1 MDNATRR
8 GLLTRHRQSQFPG
21 SILDV
26 FKAHDQGID
35 LLGEFE
41 QQQMQVA
48 QTPQQQQQGLRP
60 SHQAGN
66 VNQSMTFPNVPPNT
80 PFNTMGMKAPIDIKK
95 FNEQG
100 HLVKSYDSVPPGV
113 QNLPTGP
120 QRGTVIETPANM
132 QSGGEVKKHQ
142 AGAFLAAGI
151 GIGKAV
157 IKTAKQRIADNIY
170 PVGYMANSGSITPFE
185 RLYSTVIKNEPEPGS
200 KKHSDQEGNGRTKHN
215 MLERQ
220 NIIAYDTYS
229 NSDPGYHDSKTKAS
243 SDAINVLGN
252 YTIDKG
258 EDSRG
263 KYISYYDKWDLDPF
277 PGNTKLSSTIQK
289 GIGIKA
295 PEMYGRIYYDPK
307 TGAPI
312 GGKKDI
318 PSWDSKYLKEE
329 GSSVASKTK
338 TNMQGGG
345 VIPGMEQYAQYNN
358 LNPELAAAV
367 ASRPQNNDR
376 LTSSTDA
383 QMRQFNN
390 RGEQTRVNNAQTNM
404 SNRLS
409 TAGSNAYQFHKD
421 KPLDALGMD
430 LAIAGQLP
438 IVGEVADL
446 ANAGISGAR
455 GIYNTAVGDTAKAK
469 EQFTLAGL
477 SAASAIPFA
486 GNAVG
491 AVRIAKAGHNI
502 SHKAHTLE
510 KGVIGAKAFKAS
522 AYESKQTGGFKG
534 SDLAS
539 AMKVGAGAAI
549 TSTVGRGISAL
560 AKNRNLDKDAFAQW
574 KAGQDRAHQAMLGM
588 DYDEYCLTGD
598 CPENPF
604 QGDPPNFKDWRN
616 HDYFSASQTNA
627 RPVGRLVQGFEDKPL
642 QGKSILKQGVRDGI
656 VTGALTYGTNKLLDN
671 TRFGR
676 NVKRNFNVKVGWNG
690 RRQAGGELNKMQ
702 LGGAIEE
709 EKAKTITLF
718 KKQKARTLRDAMG
731 YRENPDGSRSTHLM
745 TSGDN
750 YAWPSIYPDS
760 PGNYKEQIFDEALDR
775 GEMFEFKNE
784 KRADKFARGN
794 WKTRRWEKKAEMQT
808 GGVRKLQAGTPPSF
822 GIDSEL
828 LKAGVAG
835 TESSNGVNMMNP
847 GSTATG
853 LYGQLFSEVK
863 DSYPGTRKEFSTNIA
878 AQDSIF
884 DKRLYEGL
892 NNEKSMMNNLEY
904 MYKNYPDQIAKKGY
918 SAEQLAGII
927 NMLGR
932 QGTREYLGYVVRDKK
947 DLAAVF
953 PDKYGPSVPK
963 EKKNKTP
970 DEYAKTMQSWIDKY
984 EKDNCPGGECE
995 ETTQTQKYFKL
1006 RK

>member
-8 GLLTRHRQSQFPG
+8 SLLTRHRQSQFPG

-60 SHQAGN
+60 AHQVGN

-100 HLVKSYDSVPPGV
+100 HLVKSYDNVPPGV

-132 QSGGEVKKHQ
+132 QSGG
-142 AGAFLAAGI
+142 
-151 GIGKAV
+151 
-157 IKTAKQRIADNIY
+157 
-170 PVGYMANSGSITPFE
+170 
-185 RLYSTVIKNEPEPGS
+185 
-200 KKHSDQEGNGRTKHN
+200 
-215 MLERQ
+215 
-220 NIIAYDTYS
+220 
-229 NSDPGYHDSKTKAS
+229 
-243 SDAINVLGN
+243 
-252 YTIDKG
+252 
-258 EDSRG
+258 
-263 KYISYYDKWDLDPF
+263 
-277 PGNTKLSSTIQK
+277 
-289 GIGIKA
+289 
-295 PEMYGRIYYDPK
+295 
-307 TGAPI
+307 
-312 GGKKDI
+312 
-318 PSWDSKYLKEE
+318 
-329 GSSVASKTK
+329 
-338 TNMQGGG
+338 
-345 VIPGMEQYAQYNN
+345 VIPGMQQYAQYNN

-390 RGEQTRVNNAQTNM
+390 RGEQTRVNKAQTNV

-409 TAGSNAYQFHKD
+409 AAGSNAYQFHKD

-438 IVGEVADL
+438 VIGEVADL
-446 ANAGISGAR
+446 ANAGISGVR
-455 GIYNTAVGDTAKAK
+455 GLYNTAVGDTAKAK

-491 AVRIAKAGHNI
+491 AARIAKAGHNI

-522 AYESKQTGGFKG
+522 AYE
-534 SDLAS
+534 
-539 AMKVGAGAAI
+539 
-549 TSTVGRGISAL
+549 
-560 AKNRNLDKDAFAQW
+560 
-574 KAGQDRAHQAMLGM
+574 
-588 DYDEYCLTGD
+588 
-598 CPENPF
+598 
-604 QGDPPNFKDWRN
+604 
-616 HDYFSASQTNA
+616 
-627 RPVGRLVQGFEDKPL
+627 
-642 QGKSILKQGVRDGI
+642 
-656 VTGALTYGTNKLLDN
+656 
-671 TRFGR
+671 
-676 NVKRNFNVKVGWNG
+676 
-690 RRQAGGELNKMQ
+690 RRQA
-702 LGGAIEE
+702 
-709 EKAKTITLF
+709 
-718 KKQKARTLRDAMG
+718 
-731 YRENPDGSRSTHLM
+731 
-745 TSGDN
+745 
-750 YAWPSIYPDS
+750 
-760 PGNYKEQIFDEALDR
+760 
-775 GEMFEFKNE
+775 
-784 KRADKFARGN
+784 
-794 WKTRRWEKKAEMQT
+794 

-835 TESSNGVNMMNP
+835 TESSAGVNMMNP

-863 DSYPGTRKEFSTNIA
+863 NSYPGTRKEFSTNIA

-892 NNEKSMMNNLEY
+892 NNEKSMMNNLEH

-947 DLAAVF
+947 DLADVF
-953 PDKYGPSVPK
+953 PSKYGPNVPK

-970 DEYAKTMQSWIDKY
+970 DEYAKTMQSWINKY
-984 EKDNCPGGECE
+984 AKDNCPGGDCE

>member
-8 GLLTRHRQSQFPG
+8 GLLTKHRQSQFPG

-26 FKAHDQGID
+26 FRAYDQGID

-100 HLVKSYDSVPPGV
+100 HLVKSYDNVPPGV

-132 QSGGEVKKHQ
+132 QSGGEVKKYQ

-151 GIGKAV
+151 GKAV
-157 IKTAKQRIADNIY
+157 NTAKQRIADNIY
-170 PVGYMANSGSITPFE
+170 PVGYNAMAPQSILPMADLESITPFE
-185 RLYSTVIKNEPEPGS
+185 RLYSAVIKNEPEPGS
-200 KKHSDQEGNGRTKHN
+200 KKHSDQEDNGRTKHN
-215 MLERQ
+215 LLERQ
-220 NIIAYDTYS
+220 NILAYAMGQPNNLQESQYKPTKSKNSDSVYYRSPRTEWNLENELTEYASRGEGLNLLIDKYS
-229 NSDPGYHDSKTKAS
+229 NSDPGYHDSTGKDDT
-243 SDAINVLGN
+243 DIINVLGN

-258 EDSRG
+258 EDSQG
-263 KYISYYDKWDLDPF
+263 TYISYYDKWDLDPF

-289 GIGIKA
+289 GIGVRA

-329 GSSVASKTK
+329 ESSVASKTK

-345 VIPGMEQYAQYNN
+345 VIPGMQQYAQYNN

-469 EQFTLAGL
+469 EQFALAGL

-486 GNAVG
+486 GNAAG
-491 AVRIAKAGHNI
+491 AVRIAKAGHKI

-510 KGVIGAKAFKAS
+510 KGVIGAKVFKAS
-522 AYESKQTGGFKG
+522 AHESKQTGGFKG

-539 AMKVGAGAAI
+539 AMKVGAGAAV
-549 TSTVGRGISAL
+549 TSTVGRGLSAL

-574 KAGQDRAHQAMLGM
+574 KAGQDRAHQALLGM

-676 NVKRNFNVKVGWNG
+676 KVKRNFNVKVGWNG
-690 RRQAGGELNKMQ
+690 RRQA
-702 LGGAIEE
+702 
-709 EKAKTITLF
+709 
-718 KKQKARTLRDAMG
+718 
-731 YRENPDGSRSTHLM
+731 
-745 TSGDN
+745 
-750 YAWPSIYPDS
+750 
-760 PGNYKEQIFDEALDR
+760 
-775 GEMFEFKNE
+775 
-784 KRADKFARGN
+784 
-794 WKTRRWEKKAEMQT
+794 

-892 NNEKSMMNNLEY
+892 NNEKSMMNNLEH
-904 MYKNYPDQIAKKGY
+904 MYKNYPDQIAEKGY
-918 SAEQLAGII
+918 STEQLAGII

-953 PDKYGPSVPK
+953 PDRYGPSVPK

-984 EKDNCPGGECE
+984 AKDNCPGGECE

>member
-41 QQQMQVA
+41 QQQMQA
-48 QTPQQQQQGLRP
+48 ALTPQQQQQGLRP

-100 HLVKSYDSVPPGV
+100 HLVKSYDNVPPGV

-132 QSGGEVKKHQ
+132 QSGGEVKKYQ

-151 GIGKAV
+151 GIGKV
-157 IKTAKQRIADNIY
+157 VKTAKQRIADNIY
-170 PVGYMANSGSITPFE
+170 PVGYRGESTTPAT
-185 RLYSTVIKNEPEPGS
+185 RLYNAVIKNEPEPGS
-200 KKHSDQEGNGRTKHN
+200 KKNSDQEGNGRTKHN
-215 MLERQ
+215 LLERQ
-220 NIIAYDTYS
+220 NILAYAMGQPNTLQESQYKPTKSKNSDSVYYRSPRTEWNLENELTKYASRGEGLNLIDSYS
-229 NSDPGYHDSKTKAS
+229 NSDPGYHDFTTKAS

-252 YTIDKG
+252 YTVDKG

-329 GSSVASKTK
+329 ASSVASKTK

-345 VIPGMEQYAQYNN
+345 VIPGMQQYAQYNN

-438 IVGEVADL
+438 IIGEVADL

-486 GNAVG
+486 GNAAG
-491 AVRIAKAGHNI
+491 AARIAKAGHKI

-539 AMKVGAGAAI
+539 AMKVGAGAAV

-574 KAGQDRAHQAMLGM
+574 KTGQDRAHQAMLGM

-676 NVKRNFNVKVGWNG
+676 KVKRNFNVKVGWNG
-690 RRQAGGELNKMQ
+690 RRQ
-702 LGGAIEE
+702 
-709 EKAKTITLF
+709 
-718 KKQKARTLRDAMG
+718 
-731 YRENPDGSRSTHLM
+731 S
-745 TSGDN
+745 
-750 YAWPSIYPDS
+750 
-760 PGNYKEQIFDEALDR
+760 
-775 GEMFEFKNE
+775 
-784 KRADKFARGN
+784 
-794 WKTRRWEKKAEMQT
+794 
-808 GGVRKLQAGTPPSF
+808 GGVRWQDTMDWISKEYGPDQFNDTLNLTALDLVSEHRQGIERPGAVRDSIAYHETGKQQRMQPNAVQIAKDEDTGELVPGVGRGKYMYDKPSTLTAANR
-822 GIDSEL
+822 IDSISSYMGLETPAFIQQMRRDKGTAAADTL
-828 LKAGVAG
+828 TAEQQDMLYMGDLIQGEAPGIAYGRGDATLEDLWYRGHNRRPDERKA
-835 TESSNGVNMMNP
+835 
-847 GSTATG
+847 
-853 LYGQLFSEVK
+853 
-863 DSYPGTRKEFSTNIA
+863 RKEFQTSMKGLQN
-878 AQDSIF
+878 DNLNKYMF
-884 DKRLYEGL
+884 MKRLP
-892 NNEKSMMNNLEY
+892 
-904 MYKNYPDQIAKKGY
+904 NYF
-918 SAEQLAGII
+918 EQ
-927 NMLGR
+927 
-932 QGTREYLGYVVRDKK
+932 
-947 DLAAVF
+947 
-953 PDKYGPSVPK
+953 PK
-963 EKKNKTP
+963 
-970 DEYAKTMQSWIDKY
+970 
-984 EKDNCPGGECE
+984 
-995 ETTQTQKYFKL
+995 
-1006 RK
+1006 